1 MSNKKF
7 IIKLTIK
14 ILCLITCLFVV
25 SNISETVGVIIS
37 NYVAL
42 EQMNNSDTAFILMET
57 YNNVIKPMGAG
68 VMMLLTIV
76 FIIWMGADTYKFI
89 KTKEKMENE
98 KES

>member
-25 SNISETVGVIIS
+25 ANVSETVGVIIS

-42 EQMNNSDTAFILMET
+42 EQMNNSDAAFILMET

>member
-25 SNISETVGVIIS
+25 SNISETAGVIIS

-57 YNNVIKPMGAG
+57 YNNVVKSMGAG
-68 VMMLLTIV
+68 VMTLFTV
-76 FIIWMGADTYKFI
+76 GFIIWMGADTYKFI
-89 KTKEKMENE
+89 KIKEKIKNE